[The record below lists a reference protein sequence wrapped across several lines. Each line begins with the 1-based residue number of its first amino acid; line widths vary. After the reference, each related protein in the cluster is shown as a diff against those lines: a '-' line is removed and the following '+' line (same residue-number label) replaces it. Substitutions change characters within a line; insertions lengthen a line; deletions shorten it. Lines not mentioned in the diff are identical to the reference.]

1 MAAAFAEER
10 AHGHFLLFVPVF
22 LGAGAGMWFSAASDP
37 SPYALVLLAC
47 AALWPALRL
56 RHSES
61 LAALVAGGAF
71 LVPLGMLLA
80 AAETVRLDTIILDA
94 PVTTEVRGRVL
105 ARESDDR
112 GAIRYRI
119 ALETTRDPTLKRAPD
134 VVTLLARSRH
144 EPIAIGNGITGRG
157 RLSPPSGPALAGLN
171 DFAFDAYFAG
181 TGAVGYFYSAPT
193 LVTADEPGL
202 YDSIRQRIAA
212 WRNNLTEHIRGR
224 IGGDAGAIAAALVTA
239 EQRAIGEETV
249 EALRQAGLAHVLAI
263 SGLNMVL
270 AAGTFLVGA
279 RMLMALVPGFAER
292 YPTKKFAAGG
302 ALVMVTL
309 YILVSGGAISAVRSW
324 IMICVMLIAV
334 LFGRAAISLRNVA
347 ISAILILLVTPSAV
361 TNPGFQMSYAATL
374 GLVAGYAA
382 WRERPVRRESRAGP
396 FALFG
401 GAAGRFFGGL
411 ILSSLIGGF
420 ATLIYSIGHFHRIPA
435 YGLAG
440 NLLAMPVIS
449 IIVMPFGLIA
459 VLLMPFGLDGIP
471 FAIMGKGIEWMI
483 TLSTWVAGWKG
494 EIVTGRIPEIAF
506 LLIGIGGGLV
516 CLLRTRLRHAGT
528 LLVVGGI
535 LVACWPG
542 KDTRPEVL
550 VSEDGRLVAIL
561 RDGQAATNR
570 ARPPD
575 FIYAQWRRALRLE
588 GLLKPEIRKTGGLTV
603 DTGKDDP
610 AVAARQKRP
619 RREADRQKARAAM
632 SAAFETARA
641 GDGFICEAK
650 AFCAAVSPS
659 GWRIVAL
666 EDLAFLGTA
675 CDGADLVIVPVA
687 IRLEACRSG
696 ARLITARHLRQTGAL
711 EIQPVA
717 GQTRSALSDARLVPA
732 VETLHR
738 PWSRHRTFD
747 WRTGTYEPG
756 EIGES
761 APKIAQRR
769 FPRFRVVI
777 VCLPVSQNCYFARRA
792 LMVAADKPDELAL
805 DLDAIGS
812 ENTGFVGRIG
822 SLERDGCAPAAEALE
837 CRFLVIDQRHDDFTG
852 IGGVRIAD
860 DDGVAIEDAGLDHR
874 IALHLQ
880 RIMLPPA
887 DHFGRHGDF
896 MGIVLDS
903 RDGHARRDAPHDR
916 HGNGGG
922 HVRRA

>member
-1 MAAAFAEER
+1 MARIDIAEKRAASEADAWHGVPAADPQPVALPEPPSRPVARRRLRAASRLYARLAGRQTLATAFAEER

-22 LGAGAGMWFSAASDP
+22 LGAGAALWFSAASDP
-37 SPYALVLLAC
+37 SPYALILLAC
-47 AALWPALRL
+47 AALLPALRL
-56 RHSES
+56 RHRES
-61 LAALVAGGAF
+61 LVALAVGGAF
-71 LVPLGMLLA
+71 LIPLGMLLA
-80 AAETVRLDTIILDA
+80 AAETARLSTVILDT

-119 ALETTRDPTLKRAPD
+119 ALETTHKPTLKRPPD

-144 EPIAIGNGITGRG
+144 APIAIGDGIAGRA
-157 RLSPPSGPALAGLN
+157 RLGPPSGPALAGLN
-171 DFAFDAYFAG
+171 DFTFDAYFAG

-193 LVTADEPGL
+193 AMAAREPGL
-202 YDSIRQRIAA
+202 HDRIRQRIAM

-239 EQRAIGEETV
+239 EQRAIGAETV

-292 YPTKKFAAGG
+292 YPAKKFAAAG

-324 IMICVMLIAV
+324 IMICVMLVAV
-334 LFGRAAISLRNVA
+334 LFGRSAISLRNVA

-382 WRERPVRRESRAGP
+382 WRERPVHRESRGGP

-459 VLLMPFGLDGIP
+459 VLLMPFGLDAIP

-483 TLSTWVAGWKG
+483 ALSTWVAGWKG

-516 CLLRTRLRHAGT
+516 CILRTRLRHAGT
-528 LLVVGGI
+528 LLVLGGI
-535 LVACWPG
+535 LVACWSG
-542 KDTRPEVL
+542 QGTRPEVL
-550 VSEDGRLVAIL
+550 VSEDGRLVAVL
-561 RDGQAATNR
+561 RNGKAATNR

-575 FIYAQWRRALRLE
+575 FIYAQWRRALRLAE
-588 GLLKPEIRKTGGLTV
+588 LLKPEIRKTAGLTV
-603 DTGKDDP
+603 DADKVDAEKRDT
-610 AVAARQKRP
+610 ATTARQKRP
-619 RREADRQKARAAM
+619 RRQADREKAKAAM
-632 SAAFETARA
+632 AAAFDRARTR
-641 GDGFICEAK
+641 DGFICEAK

-687 IRLEACRSG
+687 IRLEACRSD
-696 ARLITARHLRQTGAL
+696 ARLITTRHLRKTGTL
-711 EIQPVA
+711 EIQPA
-717 GQTRSALSDARLVPA
+717 DGQAHSSLNDARFLPA
-732 VETLHR
+732 IKTLQR
-738 PWSRHRTFD
+738 PWSRHRTYD
-747 WRTGTYEPG
+747 WRTGTYKG
-756 EIGES
+756 EKADES
-761 APKIAQRR
+761 GQKSLTAPSSA
-769 FPRFRVVI
+769 
-777 VCLPVSQNCYFARRA
+777 S
-792 LMVAADKPDELAL
+792 
-805 DLDAIGS
+805 GS
-812 ENTGFVGRIG
+812 
-822 SLERDGCAPAAEALE
+822 
-837 CRFLVIDQRHDDFTG
+837 
-852 IGGVRIAD
+852 
-860 DDGVAIEDAGLDHR
+860 
-874 IALHLQ
+874 
-880 RIMLPPA
+880 
-887 DHFGRHGDF
+887 
-896 MGIVLDS
+896 
-903 RDGHARRDAPHDR
+903 
-916 HGNGGG
+916 
-922 HVRRA
+922 

>member
-1 MAAAFAEER
+1 MARIDIAERWTASEADAWRGAPAEETPPVAPLEKPRRLVFVLLLRAASHLYERLARRQTLAAAFAEER

-22 LGAGAGMWFSAASDP
+22 LGAGAALWFSAESDP
-37 SPYALVLLAC
+37 SPYALILLAC

-56 RHSES
+56 RHREGLVA
-61 LAALVAGGAF
+61 LAAGGAF
-71 LVPLGMLLA
+71 LIPLGMLLA
-80 AAETVRLDTIILDA
+80 AAETARLGTIILDA

-105 ARESDDR
+105 SRESDDR

-119 ALETTRDPTLKRAPD
+119 ALETTREPTLKRAPG

-144 EPIAIGNGITGRG
+144 EPIAIGGGIAGRA
-157 RLSPPSGPALAGLN
+157 RLGPPSGPALAGLN
-171 DFAFDAYFAG
+171 DFTFDAYFAG
-181 TGAVGYFYSAPT
+181 TGAVGYFYRAPT
-193 LVTADEPGL
+193 AVAVDEPGL
-202 YDSIRQRIAA
+202 DDRIRQRIAA

-239 EQRAIGEETV
+239 EQRAIGEDTV

-279 RMLMALVPGFAER
+279 RMLMALIPGFAER

-382 WRERPVRRESRAGP
+382 WRERPVQRESRGGP

-411 ILSSLIGGF
+411 ILSLLIGGF

-435 YGLAG
+435 CGLAG
-440 NLLAMPVIS
+440 NLLAMPLIS
-449 IIVMPFGLIA
+449 VIVMPFGLIA
-459 VLLMPFGLDGIP
+459 VLLMPFGLDAIP

-483 TLSTWVAGWKG
+483 MLSTWVASWKG
-494 EIVTGRIPEIAF
+494 EVVTGRIPEIAF

-528 LLVVGGI
+528 LLVVFGI

-542 KDTRPEVL
+542 GGTRPEIL

-561 RDGQAATNR
+561 LGEKAAVNR
-570 ARPPD
+570 ASPPD
-575 FIYAQWRRALRLE
+575 FIYAQWRRALRLD
-588 GLLKPEIRKTGGLTV
+588 GLMKPEIRKTDGL
-603 DTGKDDP
+603 
-610 AVAARQKRP
+610 AVEAKNAEPTNKVRQKRP
-619 RREADRQKARAAM
+619 RRKADRQKAKAAM
-632 SAAFETARA
+632 AAALDAARIRT
-641 GDGFICEAK
+641 GFICETK

-675 CDGADLVIVPVA
+675 CDGRISSSCRWQSGW
-687 IRLEACRSG
+687 RLAAQVRAS
-696 ARLITARHLRQTGAL
+696 
-711 EIQPVA
+711 
-717 GQTRSALSDARLVPA
+717 
-732 VETLHR
+732 
-738 PWSRHRTFD
+738 SRFD
-747 WRTGTYEPG
+747 
-756 EIGES
+756 I
-761 APKIAQRR
+761 
-769 FPRFRVVI
+769 
-777 VCLPVSQNCYFARRA
+777 
-792 LMVAADKPDELAL
+792 
-805 DLDAIGS
+805 
-812 ENTGFVGRIG
+812 
-822 SLERDGCAPAAEALE
+822 
-837 CRFLVIDQRHDDFTG
+837 
-852 IGGVRIAD
+852 
-860 DDGVAIEDAGLDHR
+860 
-874 IALHLQ
+874 
-880 RIMLPPA
+880 
-887 DHFGRHGDF
+887 
-896 MGIVLDS
+896 
-903 RDGHARRDAPHDR
+903 
-916 HGNGGG
+916 
-922 HVRRA
+922 